1 MYTLTLKAIHSVN
14 EIRFRV
20 ITAGLAF
27 YAFVRSVNNK
37 QRRTMTKEWTYT
49 KNKDDFMGSENR
61 VVTNVKTHVIK
72 DDGTVTVVDG
82 KIEDLDAMQKLV
94 KGPIEIVNAAMPAAS
109 QELPGSQA
117 LKEMIV
123 NEGGLFNSSFQTNHK
138 ARKLIAQGLGVQL
151 DNIQD
156 IRGDVFVTDGWRIA

>member
-1 MYTLTLKAIHSVN
+1 MAKEYTYK
-14 EIRFRV
+14 
-20 ITAGLAF
+20 
-27 YAFVRSVNNK
+27 
-37 QRRTMTKEWTYT
+37 
-49 KNKDDFMGSENR
+49 KNKDNFMGSENR

-72 DDGTVTVVDG
+72 DDGSVTI
-82 KIEDLDAMQKLV
+82 IEGRIKDLSAMQGLV

-109 QELPGSQA
+109 PELPGGEK

-123 NEGGLFNSSFQTNHK
+123 NEEGLFNNSFKTNEK
-138 ARKLIAQGLGVQL
+138 ARKLIAQGLGVPL

>member
-1 MYTLTLKAIHSVN
+1 MYTLTLKAIQSLA

-27 YAFVRSVNNK
+27 YAFARSVNNK
-37 QRRTMTKEWTYT
+37 QRMI
-49 KNKDDFMGSENR
+49 M
-61 VVTNVKTHVIK
+61 KTHVIK

-123 NEGGLFNSSFQTNHK
+123 NEEGLFNSSFQTNHK

>member
-94 KGPIEIVNAAMPAAS
+94 KGPI
-109 QELPGSQA
+109 
-117 LKEMIV
+117 
-123 NEGGLFNSSFQTNHK
+123 
-138 ARKLIAQGLGVQL
+138 
-151 DNIQD
+151 
-156 IRGDVFVTDGWRIA
+156 